1 MEDPKKIMQEANG
14 FLRTAERNMFS
25 GKNQEAVE
33 LLNKA
38 DELLSSAKQQIPDDF
53 QVKSLAQKIEKIR
66 KDLERKGVVTR
77 QGGNNELPFEV
88 QAQLNRI
95 RDHIVKKE
103 LAWAKKELDIYYSRF
118 AGPMTDIPQI
128 AEFKEHIQK
137 LAVEASH
144 AAAEKAKDAKANEQ
158 AAAES
163 MELSRIWEEKFRS
176 IPYFDGTPHN
186 VQLLLEQREHFLKA
200 QSIVGEYEKI
210 SFPGEKS
217 ITLESLANDVK
228 QRISTFLSNFN
239 DTANYLAEGIVESIE
254 ERIDFLNRDTA
265 WQNDANQKPYTISK
279 KEMDDF
285 NTRLD
290 EIMPLFIENS
300 RGLESVTNAVKN
312 LTDLNE
318 VRMNERKKRT
328 AMKPE
333 AITGAEAETAIN
345 AATKALVK
353 DNPDAKILKASVVKP
368 WESKTVQEWADS
380 TKTQWITKNTSE
392 TTVQIAA
399 LFYDNNCKLF
409 TLHVEKVKQ
418 HDGSYSEP
426 VSHILYEEN
435 AEVEKVKN

>member
-1 MEDPKKIMQEANG
+1 MEDPKKILQEVNG

-38 DELLSSAKQQIPDDF
+38 DELLSTAKQQIPDDF
-53 QVKSLAQKIEKIR
+53 QVKSLSQKIEKMR

-88 QAQLNRI
+88 QAQINRI

-103 LAWAKKELDIYYSRF
+103 LDWAKKELDNYYSRF

-128 AEFKEHIQK
+128 QEFKEHIQK
-137 LAVEASH
+137 LSLEASY
-144 AAAEKAKDAKANEQ
+144 AAAEKAKEAKANEQ

-163 MELSRIWEEKFRS
+163 MELSRAWEDKFRS

-200 QSIVGEYEKI
+200 QSILDEYEKI
-210 SFPGEKS
+210 CFPGEKS
-217 ITLESLANDVK
+217 ITLESLANDNK
-228 QRISTFLSNFN
+228 QRIQFFMGNLN
-239 DTANYLAEGIVESIE
+239 DTSKHLAESIVEAIE
-254 ERIDFLNRDTA
+254 ERIDFLNRDIA
-265 WQNDANQKPYTISK
+265 WQNDPNLKPYSISS

-285 NTRLD
+285 SARLD
-290 EIMPLFIENS
+290 EIMPLFAENP
-300 RGLESVTNAVKN
+300 RGLEGITTALKN
-312 LTDLNE
+312 LADLNDARL
-318 VRMNERKKRT
+318 VERRKRT
-328 AMKPE
+328 AMRPE
-333 AITGAEAETAIN
+333 AITGAEADIAIN
-345 AATKALVK
+345 AAKKTLFK
-353 DNPDAKILKASVVKP
+353 DNPDVKILKASVVKQ
-368 WESKTVQEWADS
+368 WENKTIQEWADS
-380 TKTQWITKNTSE
+380 TKTQWITKNTCE

-409 TLHVEKVKQ
+409 TLHVEKNKQ

-426 VSHILYEEN
+426 ISHILYEED
-435 AEVEKVKN
+435 AEVEKVNS